1 MNSAHQGEDRFE
13 KTRQHVDGQQL
24 RVISEN
30 QPANERNNTSYCGDP
45 HENTEDE
52 VADMQG

>member
-24 RVISEN
+24 RVIAEN

-52 VADMQG
+52 VADMQR